1 MVNHD
6 VDDIE
11 APRGIDHGSDP
22 HGDEWLDLVAAAEH
36 VRKSPRFLRRLV
48 AERRLT
54 YYKHGHYLAFRA
66 SDLDAWATSQCREAI
81 R

>member
-1 MVNHD
+1 MGNHD